1 MVDMFIKNE
10 KSLKTLEFDKIKIM
24 LADSADTE
32 PGKKRCRDLRPY
44 AELSLIK
51 DALTATTEAASMSIR
66 KGRLS
71 LGGAR
76 DISAAVKR
84 SSVGGILSV
93 LELLHVGD
101 FLRASAGAKSYAKSS
116 DKNEAYPVLE
126 PMFSAIL
133 TVEGLSREIERCILN
148 EYEISDNA
156 SPALGSVRRG
166 IKVANDRIKEHLNSI
181 IHSQTYKTVLQDSV
195 ITMRGGRY
203 CVPVRA
209 DSRKD
214 FPGIVHDQSGS
225 GATLFMEPMSVVNL
239 NNKIKELH
247 IEEAKEIEKIL
258 ASLSQLVYENADTL
272 MLNLEMISELDF
284 IFAKGRLSISMM
296 GTEPVFNDRGYINI
310 RKGRHPLLNKDTV
323 VPTDIYLGKDFSTL
337 LITGPNTGGKTVS
350 LKTLGLFTLM
360 GQAGLHIPAFDNSEL
375 SVFDDVFA
383 DIGDEQSI
391 EQSLSTFSGHMSNIV
406 KILEEVTGFSLV
418 LLDELGAGT
427 DPTEGAALAVSIIE
441 HLKAKGV
448 RTAVTTH
455 YSELK
460 VYALQTE
467 GIENASCEFDVDS
480 LRPTYKLLI
489 GVPGKSNAFAISRRL
504 GLPEEIIS
512 MARETLSKE
521 DKRFEDLITDL
532 EISRKQVQQ
541 EQERAAAY
549 RQEAKELK
557 DDVERQKQR
566 LLDQKEKMLAEAKE
580 QARKVLSQAKA
591 DADYILK
598 ELNKAGSQGDKQQ
611 AEASRKLLKEA
622 LENTGISLQ
631 DAESENRK
639 APENLKAGE
648 GVYIHSL
655 SQKGVVAG
663 EPDSSGDLTVKAG
676 IMKIKVNIKDVS
688 RADIQDTVNKVK
700 KQAAG
705 KPRTVKAAHIRPE
718 VDLRGMLVN
727 EALEYCDKYLDD
739 ACLSGLKQVS
749 IIHGKGT
756 GALRSA
762 ITAHLKTHHHV
773 VSYRLG
779 SFGEGEHGV
788 TICELK

>member
-1 MVDMFIKNE
+1 MYIKNE
-10 KSLKTLEFDKIKIM
+10 KSLKTLEFIKIRDM
-24 LADSADTE
+24 LKEMADTAS
-32 PGKKRCRDLRPY
+32 GKDSCANLRPY
-44 AELSLIK
+44 TELVSINE
-51 DALTATTEAASMSIR
+51 ALSKTTEAASMIMR

-76 DISAAVKR
+76 DITAAVKR
-84 SSVGGILSV
+84 SSVGGILNIQ
-93 LELLHVGD
+93 ELLHIGD
-101 FLRASAGAKSYAKSS
+101 FLRACGSAKNYAKAN
-116 DKNEAYPVLE
+116 DKNEAYPILT
-126 PMFSAIL
+126 PMFEGIL
-133 TVEGLSREIERCILN
+133 PANNLSSEIERCILN
-148 EYEISDNA
+148 EQEIADSA
-156 SPALGSVRRG
+156 SPALSSVRRG

-181 IHSQTYKTVLQDSV
+181 IHSQTYKTVLQDAV

-258 ASLSQLVYENADTL
+258 ASLSQLVYEHADILLT
-272 MLNLEMISELDF
+272 NLSLLTELDF
-284 IFAKGRLSISMM
+284 VFAKGKLSVDMM

-310 RKGRHPLLNKDTV
+310 RRGRHPLLNRDTV
-323 VPTDIYLGKDFSTL
+323 VPTDIYLGKDFNTL

-375 SVFDDVFA
+375 SVFDEVFA

-406 KILEEVTGFSLV
+406 KILEEVTSFSLV

-441 HLKAKGV
+441 YLKARGV
-448 RTAVTTH
+448 RSAVTTH

-504 GLPEEIIS
+504 GLSEDIINF
-512 MARETLSKE
+512 AKETLSKE

-532 EISRKQVQQ
+532 EISRKAVQA
-541 EQERAAAY
+541 EQERAALY
-549 RQEAKELK
+549 RQEAEKLKE
-557 DDVERQKQR
+557 DIEEQKQKLADR
-566 LLDQKEKMLAEAKE
+566 REKMLAEAKE
-580 QARKVLSQAKA
+580 EARKILAQAKA

-598 ELNKAGSQGDKQQ
+598 EINKAGGSGDKQ
-611 AEASRKLLKEA
+611 AVEASRKLLREA
-622 LENTGISLQ
+622 LENTGIGIL
-631 DAESENRK
+631 DAEAKNRQ
-639 APENLKAGE
+639 APENLQIGE

-655 SQKGVVAG
+655 TQKGVVTSL
-663 EPDSSGDLTVKAG
+663 PDSSGDVMVKAG
-676 IMKIKVNIKDVS
+676 IMKVKANIKDLS
-688 RADIQDTVNKVK
+688 RTEVQDTVTKAKNP
-700 KQAAG
+700 ASG
-705 KPRTVKAAHIRPE
+705 KARTVKSMHIRPE

-739 ACLSGLKQVS
+739 AYLSGLKQVS

-756 GALRSA
+756 GALRGA
-762 ITAHLKTHHHV
+762 ITAHLKKHPHV
-773 VSYRLG
+773 ISYRLG

>member
-1 MVDMFIKNE
+1 MNIKNE
-10 KSLKTLEFDKIKIM
+10 KSLKTLEFNKILAM
-24 LADSADTE
+24 LVDRADTV
-32 PGKKRCRDLRPY
+32 PGKERCAALRPFT
-44 AELSLIK
+44 ELTPINE
-51 DALTATTEAASMSIR
+51 ALCYTTEAASMIAR

-71 LGGAR
+71 LGNAR

-84 SSVGGILSV
+84 SSVGGILNTA
-93 LELLHVGD
+93 ELLQTGD
-101 FLRASAGAKSYAKSS
+101 FLRACLGVKSYAKSG
-116 DKNEAYPVLE
+116 DKNEAYPTLA
-126 PMFSAIL
+126 PMFEAIMPIEL
-133 TVEGLSREIERCILN
+133 LGREIERCILN
-148 EYEISDNA
+148 EHEISDNA
-156 SPALGSVRRG
+156 STALSQVRRG
-166 IKVANDRIKEHLNSI
+166 IRVVNERIKEHLNSI

-209 DSRKD
+209 EARKD

-239 NNKIKELH
+239 NNKIKELG
-247 IEEAKEIEKIL
+247 IEEAREIEKIL
-258 ASLSQLVYENADTL
+258 ASLSQLVYEHSETL
-272 MLNLEMISELDF
+272 LQNLSLITELDF
-284 IFAKGRLSISMM
+284 AFAKGRLSAEMI
-296 GTEPVFNDRGYINI
+296 GTEPIFNDRGYINI
-310 RKGRHPLLNKDTV
+310 KRGRHPLLNKDTV
-323 VPTDIYLGKDFSTL
+323 VPTDIYLGKDFNTL

-360 GQAGLHIPAFDNSEL
+360 GQAGLHIPAFDKSEL
-375 SVFDDVFA
+375 CVFDEVFA

-391 EQSLSTFSGHMSNIV
+391 EQSLSTFSGHMTNIV
-406 KILEEVTGFSLV
+406 EILKQVTGFSLV

-427 DPTEGAALAVSIIE
+427 DPTEGAAIAVSIIE

-460 VYALQTE
+460 LYALQTE

-504 GLPEEIIS
+504 GLPEDIIDK
-512 MARETLSKE
+512 ARETLSSE
-521 DKRFEDLITDL
+521 DQRFEDVITDL
-532 EISRKQVQQ
+532 EISRKSVQL
-541 EQERAAAY
+541 EQERAAQY
-549 RQEAKELK
+549 RREAELLK
-557 DDVERQKQR
+557 ADFEQQQQKLIERR
-566 LLDQKEKMLAEAKE
+566 EKMLADAKE
-580 QARKVLSQAKA
+580 EARKVLSQAKA
-591 DADYILK
+591 DADYMLK
-598 ELNKAGSQGDKQQ
+598 EMTKASAAGDKQS

-622 LENTGISLQ
+622 LENTGLSVL
-631 DAESENRK
+631 DASSENR
-639 APENLKAGE
+639 AVPENLQVGE

-655 SQKGVVAG
+655 SQKGVVTG
-663 EPDSSGDLTVKAG
+663 LPDSSGDVMIKAG
-676 IMKIKVNIKDVS
+676 IMKIKANIKDLS
-688 RADIQDTVNKVK
+688 RIDVKDTLSKVK
-700 KQAAG
+700 KDAAH
-705 KPRTVKAAHIRPE
+705 KPRTIKSQHMRPE
-718 VDLRGMLVN
+718 VDLRGMLVT

-739 ACLSGLKQVS
+739 AYLSGLKQVS

-762 ITAHLKTHHHV
+762 ITAHLKTHPYVISH
-773 VSYRLG
+773 RLG

>member
-1 MVDMFIKNE
+1 MQTKND
-10 KSLKTLEFDKIKIM
+10 KSLKTLEFTKIRDM
-24 LADSADTE
+24 LKEMADTAS
-32 PGKKRCRDLRPY
+32 GKALCADLRPY
-44 AELSLIK
+44 AELAPIN
-51 DALTATTEAASMSIR
+51 DALSKTTEAASMIIR

-76 DISAAVKR
+76 DITAAVKR
-84 SSVGGILSV
+84 SSVGGILNIQ
-93 LELLHVGD
+93 ELLHIGD
-101 FLRASAGAKSYAKSS
+101 FLRACKSAKNYAKSS
-116 DKNEAYPVLE
+116 DKNEAYPILS
-126 PMFSAIL
+126 PMFEGIL
-133 TVEGLSREIERCILN
+133 PVDNLGQEIERCILN
-148 EYEISDNA
+148 EQEIADTA
-156 SPALGSVRRG
+156 SPALASVRRG

-181 IHSQTYKTVLQDSV
+181 IHSQTYKTVLQDAV
-195 ITMRGGRY
+195 ITMRSGRY

-239 NNKIKELH
+239 NNKIKELS
-247 IEEAKEIEKIL
+247 IEEVKEIEKIL
-258 ASLSQLVYENADTL
+258 ASLSQLVYENADIL
-272 MLNLEMISELDF
+272 LANLSLITELDF
-284 IFAKGRLSISMM
+284 VFAKGNLSVDMM
-296 GTEPVFNDRGYINI
+296 GTEPIFNDRGYINI
-310 RKGRHPLLNKDTV
+310 RRGRHPLLNRDTV
-323 VPTDIYLGKDFSTL
+323 VPTDIYLGKDFNTL

-375 SVFDDVFA
+375 SVFDEVFA

-406 KILEEVTGFSLV
+406 KILEEVTSFSLV

-441 HLKAKGV
+441 YLKARGV
-448 RTAVTTH
+448 RTAITTH

-504 GLPEEIIS
+504 GLSEEIINS
-512 MARETLSKE
+512 AKETLSKE

-532 EISRKQVQQ
+532 EISRKAVQA
-541 EQERAAAY
+541 EQERAAEY
-549 RQEAKELK
+549 RQEAEKLKE
-557 DDVERQKQR
+557 DVEQQKQK
-566 LLDQKEKMLAEAKE
+566 LADQRDRMLAEAKE
-580 QARKVLSQAKA
+580 EARKVLARAKA

-598 ELNKAGSQGDKQQ
+598 EINKAGSSKDKQ
-611 AEASRKLLKEA
+611 AVEASRKLLREA
-622 LENTGISLQ
+622 LENTGIGIL
-631 DAESENRK
+631 DAESASRQ
-639 APENLKAGE
+639 APENLQIGE

-655 SQKGVVAG
+655 AQKGIVASL
-663 EPDSSGDLTVKAG
+663 PDSGGDVMVKAG
-676 IMKIKVNIKDVS
+676 VMKVKANVKDLS
-688 RADIQDTVNKVK
+688 RTEGQDTVAKAKN
-700 KQAAG
+700 QASSKA
-705 KPRTVKAAHIRPE
+705 RTVKSMHIRPE
-718 VDLRGMLVN
+718 VDLRGMLVS

-739 ACLSGLKQVS
+739 AYLSGLKQVS

-762 ITAHLKTHHHV
+762 ITTHLKKHPHV
-773 VSYRLG
+773 ISHRLG

>member
-1 MVDMFIKNE
+1 MYINNE
-10 KSLKTLEFDKIKIM
+10 KSLKTLEFDKIKKM
-24 LADSADTE
+24 LIENADTE
-32 PGKKRCRDLRPY
+32 PGKNRCESLKPY
-44 AELSLIK
+44 AELGIIN
-51 DALTATTEAASMSIR
+51 ATLKQTSEAASMIMR

-84 SSVGGILSV
+84 SSVGGILNI
-93 LELLHVGD
+93 LELLHIGD
-101 FLRASAGAKSYAKSS
+101 FLRACNGAKSYAKSS
-116 DKNEAYPVLE
+116 DKNESYPILG
-126 PMFSAIL
+126 PMFANILAIPPL
-133 TVEGLSREIERCILN
+133 GGEIERCILN
-148 EYEISDNA
+148 EYEIADSA
-156 SPALGSVRRG
+156 SPALSSVRRG

-181 IHSQTYKTVLQDSV
+181 LHSQTYKNILQDSV

-209 DSRKD
+209 DSKKD

-258 ASLSQLVYENADTL
+258 AALSQLVYENADTL
-272 MLNLEMISELDF
+272 LQNLELISELDF
-284 IFAKGRLSISMM
+284 IFAKGRLSVDMIA
-296 GTEPVFNDRGYINI
+296 TEPVFNDRGYINI
-310 RKGRHPLLNKDTV
+310 RRGRHPLLNKDTV
-323 VPTDIYLGKDFSTL
+323 VPTDIYLGKDFATL

-406 KILEEVTGFSLV
+406 KILAEVTSFSLV

-441 HLKAKGV
+441 YLKAGGI
-448 RTAVTTH
+448 RTAITTH

-489 GVPGKSNAFAISRRL
+489 GVPGKSNAFAISKRL
-504 GLPEEIIS
+504 GLSDEIIN
-512 MARETLSKE
+512 MAKETLSKE

-532 EISRKQVQQ
+532 EISRKAVQQ
-541 EQERAAAY
+541 EQERAALY
-549 RQEAKELK
+549 RQEAEKLK

-566 LLDQKEKMLAEAKE
+566 LADQREKMLADAKE
-580 QARKVLSQAKA
+580 EARKVLAQAKA

-598 ELNKAGSQGDKQQ
+598 EMNKAGVKGDKQQ
-611 AEASRKLLKEA
+611 IEASRKLLKEA
-622 LENTGISLQ
+622 LENTGINVL
-631 DAESENRK
+631 DAEADNRK
-639 APENLKAGE
+639 APDNLRVGE
-648 GVYIHSL
+648 SVYIHNL
-655 SQKGVVAG
+655 GQKGIVTT
-663 EPDSSGDLTVKAG
+663 EPDSAGDLTVKAG
-676 IMKIKVNIKDVS
+676 IMKVKANIKDLSRTDAGDSVS
-688 RADIQDTVNKVK
+688 KAK
-700 KQAAG
+700 KQASTKA
-705 KPRTVKAAHIRPE
+705 RTIKAASIRPE

-739 ACLSGLKQVS
+739 AYLSGLKQVS

-762 ITAHLKTHHHV
+762 ITAHLKSHHHV
-773 VSYRLG
+773 ISYRLG